1 MVGACPGGAA
11 SQPAAG
17 RGQGQI
23 VDSGPPIELPG
34 VVRARSE
41 RAAAGPAASGAPVP
55 GPVSPQLALLT
66 PAGRELLD
74 RLATE
79 PADPDRALRLA
90 QNLRGRY
97 PPDLVAA
104 ALTQQALRVSAR
116 AKFSRAGAMLF
127 TRPGL
132 EQASGELAARHS
144 AARYGHAAARVVAD
158 LCCGIGGNLGAL
170 AAGRRVIAVDA
181 DLASAA
187 FARHNAAVS
196 GGDGEVAVACAD
208 VRDLPLARPGPG
220 SGAGRAAAVDA
231 VFIDPARRAG
241 GRRLRAGH
249 SEPSLAFCLGL
260 AEQVPAT
267 GIKAAPGLPLELVPP
282 GWEAEFLAVGRNLKE
297 ALLWSPALATAPRRA
312 TVLVPGENGEAGR
325 AVTHTLTS
333 VAGPPVQVAA
343 PAGFLLDPS
352 PAVTRAGLVED
363 LARQLGAWKIDPM
376 IAFLSADQPVRTP
389 FARTMRILD
398 SIPWIEKQVARRL
411 RQLGIGAADIR
422 RRGLAGDVGQIRR
435 RLGLRGEGRATIVM
449 TRRSDEP
456 WCLICSPL
464 DPPQPA
470 SELPSPQAGG
480 R

>member
-1 MVGACPGGAA
+1 
-11 SQPAAG
+11 
-17 RGQGQI
+17 
-23 VDSGPPIELPG
+23 VDSGPLIELPG

-41 RAAAGPAASGAPVP
+41 RAAASPAASRAPVA
-55 GPVSPQLALLT
+55 GPVSWQLALLT

-74 RLATE
+74 RLAAE
-79 PADPDRALRLA
+79 PADPDRALQLA
-90 QNLRGRY
+90 QELRGSY
-97 PPDLVAA
+97 PPGLVAA

-132 EQASGELAARHS
+132 EQAAGELAARHS
-144 AARYGHAAARVVAD
+144 ADRYGAAATVAD

-170 AAGRRVIAVDA
+170 ASGRRVIAVDA

-187 FARHNAAVS
+187 FARHNAAVCA
-196 GGDGEVAVACAD
+196 GDGQVAVACAD
-208 VRDLPLARPGPG
+208 VRDVALAGPG
-220 SGAGRAAAVDA
+220 NGTRSGSGRAAVDA

-312 TVLVPGENGEAGR
+312 TVLAPGENGEGGR
-325 AVTHTLTS
+325 PVTHTLTS
-333 VAGPPVQVAA
+333 VAGPPVRVAA

-376 IAFLSADQPVRTP
+376 IAFLSADQPVSTP

-411 RQLGIGAADIR
+411 RELGIGAADIR
-422 RRGLAGDVGQIRR
+422 RRGLAGDVEQIRR
-435 RLGLRGEGRATIVM
+435 RLGLRGEDRATIVM
-449 TRRSDEP
+449 TRHSDEP
-456 WCLICSPL
+456 WCLICAPL